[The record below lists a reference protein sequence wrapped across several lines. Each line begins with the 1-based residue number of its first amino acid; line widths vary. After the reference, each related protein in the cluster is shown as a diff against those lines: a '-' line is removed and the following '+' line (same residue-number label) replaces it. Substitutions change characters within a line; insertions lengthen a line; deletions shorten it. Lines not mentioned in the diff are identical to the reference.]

1 VKGLQKVPQSRE
13 NVGEMKGN
21 EIEPQKRGPFS

>member
-1 VKGLQKVPQSRE
+1 VKGLQKVPQRGKY
-13 NVGEMKGN
+13 VGEMEGN